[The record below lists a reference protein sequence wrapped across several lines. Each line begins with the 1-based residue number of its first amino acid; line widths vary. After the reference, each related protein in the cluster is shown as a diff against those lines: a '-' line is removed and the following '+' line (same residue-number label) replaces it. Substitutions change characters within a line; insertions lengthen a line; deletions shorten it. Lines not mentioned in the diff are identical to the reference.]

1 MVAHRVVSLTRQVP
15 DLEAASRFYTQFG
28 LEQTG
33 PGVFGTVLGGD
44 QLFLKVG
51 PRPLIENIVVGVDS
65 EQDIEDIT
73 SRIEKLGVA
82 VTIEGPARSAI
93 EPVTGLLF
101 TFVVAERLPS
111 DPVEEKRTSA
121 DRRDLVPR
129 HAVRP
134 LRLGHV
140 VIGCHDVEA
149 AKVFFIDGIGM
160 RLSDYVTGGP
170 FMRFE
175 TDHHNLVLVPAPMT
189 LLHHTAWKV
198 RNIDEIGF
206 GGSQMIENHPERHAW
221 GLGRHAASANYF
233 WYLKDPAGAFAE
245 YYYSEMDELADGPTF
260 WDPVPESEGL
270 PVAVW
275 ASPPLVDKPL
285 VPEAMPAPI
294 LTADSQ

>member
-1 MVAHRVVSLTRQVP
+1 MVAHRVVRLSRQVP
-15 DLEAASRFYTQFG
+15 DLEAARRFYRQFG
-28 LEQTG
+28 LEETA
-33 PGVFGTVLGGD
+33 PGVFASVLGGD
-44 QLFLKVG
+44 QLFLREG
-51 PRPLIENIVVGVDS
+51 PRPAIDAIVLGVDS
-65 EQDIEDIT
+65 EDDIHGIRARLESRGVTVDVEGAAISAVEPIT
-73 SRIEKLGVA
+73 NLRFEFLVA
-82 VTIEGPARSAI
+82 NRL
-93 EPVTGLLF
+93 EP
-101 TFVVAERLPS
+101 
-111 DPVEEKRTSA
+111 DPVIAPRTTA
-121 DRRDLVPR
+121 DRADLVPR
-129 HAVRP
+129 EAVRP

-140 VIGCHDVEA
+140 VLGCTDVEA
-149 AKVFFIDGIGM
+149 AKGFFLDGIGM

-198 RNIDEIGF
+198 RGIDEIGY

-245 YYYSEMDELADGPTF
+245 YYYSEMDELADSPSF

-275 ASPPLVDKPL
+275 ASPPLTERPL

-294 LTADSQ
+294 LTADGR